1 MGPAVLFKIGKDHE
15 LIKVPISRRGEPHE
29 NQDLALRDLQIIQKQ
44 DGQHTYSSRNSR
56 NEAPQN

>member
-29 NQDLALRDLQIIQKQ
+29 NQDLALRDLQYHSKT
-44 DGQHTYSSRNSR
+44 GWAAHLFKSKLK
-56 NEAPQN
+56 E